1 MTHGIDRRRFIAGAA
16 GTAGAALATTARAR
30 AVDAN
35 WSSVIDA
42 FETPDWFRDAKFG
55 IWAHWSAQCVP
66 EFGDWYGRLMY
77 VQGNPFYA
85 HHLKTYGHPA
95 DTGFLEIE
103 NRWKGERWD
112 PEALIALYKQAGAR
126 YFVALAA
133 HHDNLDTWDSSH
145 HAWNTLR
152 VGPKRDVIGTWE
164 KIARAAGLR
173 FGVSNHSSHAW
184 HWWQTAYG
192 YDAVGPRAGQRYDA
206 FRLRKA
212 DGAGTWWDGL
222 DPQELYVGPS
232 FAPPDGIGSIAAM
245 DAWHEVHD
253 GRWMEGSPPAPAAF
267 AEHWLL
273 RQKELVEKYRPD
285 LVYLDDSALPFGA
298 IGLEALAHYYAQA
311 RQWHGT
317 ADVVLTAKLLTAY
330 QRRAMVEDVERGF
343 SDRLRDEPWQTCT
356 CIGDWHYNRARF
368 DNRSYV
374 PAEQVVQRLC
384 DVVSKNG
391 NLLLSIPL
399 RGDGTIDS
407 EEEKVVAGITR
418 WMARNGAAAI
428 HGSRPWRLYGEGPTR
443 TGAGQMNEGKAGTFT
458 PEDVRFTVK
467 DGRLFAALLRWP
479 EGPVTIAAL
488 GSRALPGATI
498 ARATLVGGEPVTM
511 ERRGAG
517 LTLTL
522 PRAEPGEFVPVI
534 ALEGQGLA

>member
-1 MTHGIDRRRFIAGAA
+1 MDTIDRRHFVAGAA
-16 GTAGAALATTARAR
+16 GLAGAAMASAAQ
-30 AVDAN
+30 AAEVEAN
-35 WSSVIDA
+35 WSSVIGA
-42 FETPDWFRDAKFG
+42 FEAPRWFQDAKFG

-77 VQGNPFYA
+77 VQGNPFYD
-85 HHLKTYGHPA
+85 HHLKHYGHPA
-95 DTGFLEIE
+95 DTGFMEIE
-103 NRWKGERWD
+103 NRWTAEHWD
-112 PEALIALYKQAGAR
+112 PEALIALYKRAGAR
-126 YFVALAA
+126 YFVALAG

-152 VGPKRDVIGTWE
+152 VGPKRDIVGTWE

-212 DGAGTWWDGL
+212 DGAGKWWDGL
-222 DPQELYVGPS
+222 DPQELYTGGS
-232 FAPPDGIGSIAAM
+232 FVPPDGIGSIESM
-245 DAWHEVHD
+245 NAWHDVHD
-253 GRWMEGSPPAPAAF
+253 GRWLEGSPPAPAGF
-267 AEHWLL
+267 AEKWLA

-285 LVYLDDSALPFGA
+285 LVYLDDTQLPFGST
-298 IGLEALAHYYAQA
+298 GLEALAHYYAQSQA
-311 RQWHGT
+311 WHGKV
-317 ADVVLTAKLLTAY
+317 DVVLTAKLLSAY
-330 QRRAMVEDVERGF
+330 QRRAMVEDIERGF
-343 SDRLRDEPWQTCT
+343 SDRLRAEPWQTCT

-368 DNRSYV
+368 DTKSYV
-374 PAEQVVQRLC
+374 PAEQVIQRLC
-384 DVVSKNG
+384 DVVAKNG

-418 WMARNGAAAI
+418 WMARNGEAAI
-428 HGSRPWRLYGEGPTR
+428 HGSRPWHIYGEGPTR
-443 TGAGQMNEGKAGTFT
+443 VGVGQMNEGKAGGFT

-488 GSRALPGATI
+488 GSRALPAVTI
-498 ARATLVGGEPVTM
+498 ARATLIGGGPVM
-511 ERRGAG
+511 AERTGAG

-522 PRAEPGEFVPVI
+522 PRAGVGDFVPVV
-534 ALEGQGLA
+534 ALEGRGLA